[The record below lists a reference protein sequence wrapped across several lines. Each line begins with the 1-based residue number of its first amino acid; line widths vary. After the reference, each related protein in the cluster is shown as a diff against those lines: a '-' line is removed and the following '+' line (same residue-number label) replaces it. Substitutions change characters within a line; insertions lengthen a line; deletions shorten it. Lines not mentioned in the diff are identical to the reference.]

1 MKFTIIAIIIIAT
14 FTLKARL
21 SNRNPYYDINKKH
34 HTKTGFMNPYLKS
47 ENQGK
52 SFSDLIKMIL
62 TKRPKPKY
70 QPTEKLNV
78 YELNK
83 RISQN
88 QNVIT
93 WIGHS
98 TMLIS
103 IDGKVILT
111 DPIFSKRCYV
121 FMK

>member
-1 MKFTIIAIIIIAT
+1 
-14 FTLKARL
+14 
-21 SNRNPYYDINKKH
+21 
-34 HTKTGFMNPYLKS
+34 
-47 ENQGK
+47 
-52 SFSDLIKMIL
+52 MIL

-111 DPIFSKRCYV
+111 DPIFSKGVHQFHLLGQNDIHRPLSKLIRYKNR
-121 FMK
+121 FNSNKS